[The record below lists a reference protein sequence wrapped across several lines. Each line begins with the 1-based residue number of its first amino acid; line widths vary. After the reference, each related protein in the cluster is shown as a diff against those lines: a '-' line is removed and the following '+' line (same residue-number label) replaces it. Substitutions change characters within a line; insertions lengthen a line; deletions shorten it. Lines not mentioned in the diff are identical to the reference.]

1 MMETS
6 QGVLELITVAQA
18 NAKISEGRILDILK
32 LMEGQNGSD
41 AQVEELRAATVLLE
55 LEAVDIFSL
64 FEARMQHHFKRGP
77 FSRKLKSLL
86 LESQQTDLADKVY
99 QYYLAI
105 NVLKHGK
112 GASYRELLNVP
123 NSLFV
128 VKSNED
134 IITDEE
140 HPPAGLVDVS
150 VPGFLMGWSR
160 LFLELTIFLKID
172 RFLILFTRLNVR
184 CRINLKAYFEFMV
197 SFCKINP
204 ILKLTESILIFSKAY
219 FGFGTFR

>member
-6 QGVLELITVAQA
+6 QSVLELVAAAQV

-32 LMEGQNGSD
+32 LMEGQNISD
-41 AQVEELRAATVLLE
+41 AQVEALRAATVLLE
-55 LEAVDIFSL
+55 LVAVDIFSL

-86 LESQQTDLADKVY
+86 LKSQQTNLADKFY

-134 IITDEE
+134 IIIDEE
-140 HPPAGLVDVS
+140 HPSTGLVDVS
-150 VPGFLMGWSR
+150 VPGFFDGLISTI
-160 LFLELTIFLKID
+160 LEAYHFLEN
-172 RFLILFTRLNVR
+172 R
-184 CRINLKAYFEFMV
+184 
-197 SFCKINP
+197 
-204 ILKLTESILIFSKAY
+204 
-219 FGFGTFR
+219 

>member
-6 QGVLELITVAQA
+6 QGILELITVAQA

-41 AQVEELRAATVLLE
+41 AQVEELRTATVLLE

-150 VPGFLMGWSR
+150 VPGFFDGLVKTILGAYH
-160 LFLELTIFLKID
+160 FLEN
-172 RFLILFTRLNVR
+172 R
-184 CRINLKAYFEFMV
+184 
-197 SFCKINP
+197 
-204 ILKLTESILIFSKAY
+204 
-219 FGFGTFR
+219 